1 MIAFVDPLDETQKPK
16 PKTPSAL
23 DGLLSN
29 VLGLFDKPGSDPD
42 LAQEKE
48 KPRQK
53 RKKKAQFKEDVI
65 KKERQIYQRNRKRK
79 EAVPKVE
86 VQRVPK
92 LQEINDAITVA
103 A

>member
-1 MIAFVDPLDETQKPK
+1 M
-16 PKTPSAL
+16 
-23 DGLLSN
+23 SN
-29 VLGLFDKPGSDPD
+29 VLGLVAKPGSDPD
-42 LAQEKE
+42 LAKEKE
-48 KPRQK
+48 KPIQK
-53 RKKKAQFKEDVI
+53 RKKKAQFKEDII
-65 KKERQIYQRNRKRK
+65 KKERQNYQRNRKRK